1 MKKLLF
7 AAGVSIIGL
16 SAAFAQQ
23 VKQSAPATT
32 TQTATTNSGPR
43 EMRRT
48 VTPEQ
53 AAQRRTDRLS
63 EELSLSADQKK
74 KVYDVFLKQSN
85 ENQGRLSHDGQVDNQ
100 LKSIFNDEQNK
111 KYDAMKANRM
121 QMMQQRMQS
130 ARSTELKSPTPVK
143 K

>member
-1 MKKLLF
+1 
-7 AAGVSIIGL
+7 
-16 SAAFAQQ
+16 
-23 VKQSAPATT
+23 
-32 TQTATTNSGPR
+32 
-43 EMRRT
+43 
-48 VTPEQ
+48 
-53 AAQRRTDRLS
+53 
-63 EELSLSADQKK
+63 
-74 KVYDVFLKQSN
+74 
-85 ENQGRLSHDGQVDNQ
+85 